1 MIDSKLKDK
10 VVILTGANHGTGA
23 ATSIAFAREGAKVS
37 MSYLKL
43 SLSE

>member
-10 VVILTGANHGTGA
+10 VVILTGANHGIGA
-23 ATSIAFAREGAKVS
+23 ATSIAFAKESAKVF
-37 MSYLKL
+37 MNYLKL